1 MRGIPES
8 WIQRVVAE
16 LRQPVRMDE
25 EFDRNVMNVV
35 RSLPR
40 HRYGPWRRCVGRD
53 GRGSRGTSSLLVR
66 RRRQSLGRGPHGAP
80 RHGRQLRDAQ
90 LRARRRRRRC
100 GSVSWPTRAA
110 IGLAG
115 AWCVAIAA
123 PRPASA
129 QSDPELRLARL
140 DAPTR
145 VAVAAVVDSA
155 RKNRLPTE
163 PLVDKALEGA
173 KKGADGA
180 RIITAVRGLFSELR
194 TARLALGTGA
204 TTDEINAGANALHA
218 GLPKRSL
225 AQLRGAAQ
233 HAGRTRVT
241 LPLTVATDLVARDV
255 PVAVASD

>member
-1 MRGIPES
+1 
-8 WIQRVVAE
+8 
-16 LRQPVRMDE
+16 
-25 EFDRNVMNVV
+25 
-35 RSLPR
+35 
-40 HRYGPWRRCVGRD
+40 
-53 GRGSRGTSSLLVR
+53 
-66 RRRQSLGRGPHGAP
+66 
-80 RHGRQLRDAQ
+80 
-90 LRARRRRRRC
+90 
-100 GSVSWPTRAA
+100 VSWPTRAA
-110 IGLAG
+110 VGLAG

-129 QSDPELRLARL
+129 QRDAEGRLARL

-180 RIITAVRGLFSELR
+180 RIVTAVRGLFSELR

-218 GLPKRSL
+218 GLPMRSL

-241 LPLTVATDLVARDV
+241 LPLTVATDLVGRDV
-255 PVAVASD
+255 PVAVASDVVISLVRSGVRDADFALFQRNVRLDIEHGADAATAAQTRARGAVLHGGRSS